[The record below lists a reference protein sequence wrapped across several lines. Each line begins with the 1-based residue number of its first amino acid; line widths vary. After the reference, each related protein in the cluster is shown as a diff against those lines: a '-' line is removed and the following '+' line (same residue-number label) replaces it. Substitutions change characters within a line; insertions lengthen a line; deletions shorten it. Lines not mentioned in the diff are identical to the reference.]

1 MTYKYFQVEQIESQK
16 SIEKF
21 NKSVDELY
29 KIFEKKIEL
38 EKDLDLEKYF
48 SCIKNKAT
56 TNHITY
62 LNLIQED
69 VSFLKAKSSEITKIM
84 NLFIRRMT
92 NEIEN
97 ADIKSTEISLN
108 ILNETHSRV
117 NKNIRKIEKSYDS
130 FQSLRNLETNKD
142 EYIYI
147 VDLPKEGRHEEKDR
161 SNSINKSNT
170 YVIQH

>member
-1 MTYKYFQVEQIESQK
+1 
-16 SIEKF
+16 
-21 NKSVDELY
+21 
-29 KIFEKKIEL
+29 
-38 EKDLDLEKYF
+38 
-48 SCIKNKAT
+48 
-56 TNHITY
+56 
-62 LNLIQED
+62 
-69 VSFLKAKSSEITKIM
+69 M